1 MKNMNDEVFKRDIN
15 QNSQLFINGMI
26 HINHPFILEIAA
38 KFGVSPNAI
47 YSKTIRYLEQ
57 KNKLSGNFLNLVYM
71 ALTIGKIRFRI
82 QF

>member
-1 MKNMNDEVFKRDIN
+1 MKNMNDEVFRRDIN

-47 YSKTIRYLEQ
+47 YSKTIRY
-57 KNKLSGNFLNLVYM
+57 
-71 ALTIGKIRFRI
+71 
-82 QF
+82 